1 MWALPEGHATQASS
15 LSAPPSREYLPSLQA
30 VQTSPEAAATAA
42 LHRPAGQLSQ
52 SSCFELLKRPAGQ
65 AVHESSPL
73 RENFPGW
80 HGMQADALRAGEN
93 VPGSQGR
100 G

>member
-1 MWALPEGHATQASS
+1 M
-15 LSAPPSREYLPSLQA
+15 
-30 VQTSPEAAATAA
+30 QTTAEAAATAA

-65 AVHESSPL
+65 AVQDSSPL

-80 HGMQADALRAGEN
+80 HGMQVDALRDGEN
-93 VPGSQGR
+93 VPGSHGL